1 MELQFDK
8 QPISCLNQVK
18 WEQKNQELTQEIRL
32 TEDLPDVGSVLGAWG
47 QTIVRGKQWRKGNM
61 EVTGGVMVFVL
72 YAPEDGSA
80 PRGVQTWLPFTAN
93 WELPETKHD
102 GTICA
107 CCQLTGVDARS
118 ASARKLIV
126 RAGLGILGE
135 ALVPEERELTTLGE
149 IPEDVQV
156 LRRKYPVRLPTEAGE
171 KAFTLEDTMN
181 PPTAGGGISRILRY
195 GLVPEIL
202 DEKVMEDKVVF
213 RGIAQIHVLYMG
225 TDDCLYPWDFE
236 VPFSQ
241 YTQLDQEHA
250 LEAQARIV
258 PAITSLELEPEEDGQ
273 VQLKAGLACQ
283 YVIFD
288 SRLLEVAEDGY
299 SNTRKV
305 SPCREPLELPVLL
318 DWDTQPVAV
327 EESLTAQGTR
337 MADGEVYWEQPQIL
351 CQEQEVSVCLRGT
364 VQMLYYDLEGNLQ
377 WGSQSWEWCR
387 KLEAHP
393 NAQLQAQVLPVGK
406 VSGSISGAGGTL
418 RGELSLTTTTR
429 NSRGMSQVTGLE
441 LGDPV
446 RPDPNR
452 PSLIVRKPGE
462 ADLWA
467 LAKSCGS
474 TMDAISQAN
483 GLEGEPDPDALLL
496 IPVM

>member
-47 QTIVRGKQWRKGNM
+47 QPIVRGKQWRKGTM

-80 PRGVQTWLPFTAN
+80 PQGVQTWIPFTVN

-102 GTICA
+102 GTICIRS
-107 CCQLTGVDARS
+107 QLTGVDARS

-126 RAGLGILGE
+126 RAGLGLLGE
-135 ALVPEERELTTLGE
+135 ALVPEERELTTAGE

-156 LRRKYPVRLPTEAGE
+156 LRRKYPVKLPTEAGE
-171 KAFTLEDTMN
+171 KAFTLEDSVNLPGT
-181 PPTAGGGISRILRY
+181 GGEFSKILRY
-195 GLVPEIL
+195 TLVPEIL
-202 DEKVMEDKVVF
+202 DQKVMEDKVVF
-213 RGIAQIHVLYMG
+213 RGIAQVHVLYLG

-236 VPFSQ
+236 IPFSQ

-250 LEAQARIV
+250 LEAEARIV
-258 PAITSLELEPEEDGQ
+258 PEITSLEVEPEEEGQ
-273 VQLKAGLACQ
+273 VQLKAGLTCQ

-288 SRLLEVAEDGY
+288 SKLLEVAEDAY

-305 SPCREPLELPVLL
+305 VPQWEPLELPVLL
-318 DWDTQPVAV
+318 DWDTQTVAA
-327 EESLTAQGTR
+327 EENLTAQGTR
-337 MADGEVYWEQPQIL
+337 MVDGAVYWEQPQIMQ
-351 CQEQEVSVCLRGT
+351 QEQEASVCLRGT
-364 VQMLYYDLEGNLQ
+364 MQMLYYDLEGNLQ
-377 WGSQSWEWCR
+377 SQSLPWECCQ
-387 KLEAHP
+387 KKAAHP
-393 NAQLQAQVLPVGK
+393 NALIQGEAAQVGK

-418 RGELSLTTTTR
+418 RAELNLSTTTR
-429 NSRGMSQVTGLE
+429 NSRGMGQVVGLE
-441 LGDPV
+441 LGDAIQ
-446 RPDPNR
+446 PDPNR
-452 PSLIVRKPGE
+452 PSLILQKLGDG
-462 ADLWA
+462 DLWS

-474 TMDAISQAN
+474 TVEAITKAN
-483 GLEGEPDPDALLL
+483 GLEGEPSEDTLLL